1 VTIPRREHDRISSP
15 RSLPVLLGLGARF
28 LLAGSFVGES
38 CWLAETTPLSVSP
51 RQMGSAAV
59 VGLFLLG
66 GSIGLVAVAGVR
78 GAARVALTDFV
89 ESSGEGSTELV
100 GGVLL
105 EKVQTGNRDLG
116 EVRPRA
122 DD

>member
-1 VTIPRREHDRISSP
+1 
-15 RSLPVLLGLGARF
+15 LPDLLL
-28 LLAGSFVGES
+28 GES

-51 RQMGSAAV
+51 REMRSAAV

-66 GSIGLVAVAGVR
+66 GSIGLVAVARVR